1 MNNMGTGCE
10 GAALTLV
17 SVRDRIGG
25 CPQMEGCSRVS
36 VPGGCVPKWQRLS
49 LLVGWISQWVCVCV
63 VCGLPLDVP
72 GGCVSLWE
80 GDITGCPQFLC
91 PWWVSR
97 CVTPW
102 MVVLSWV
109 HVPGWGWIFPVSVPC
124 GCPGWF
130 PGFCHLVVPSV
141 QGRQCRRLV
150 SPRLRSRLPQPEPC
164 QLPVPPSDQLCRPHG
179 HLPPRGEDIRGHGG
193 GHGNAVTLGHDMT
206 WWI

>member
-1 MNNMGTGCE
+1 MGIGTPLGDRGHPEGTGKAGTGQDRCQCPCGSWMNNMGTGCE

-80 GDITGCPQFLC
+80 GDITGCPQFLS

-109 HVPGWGWIFPVSVPC
+109 HVPGWGWIFPVSVPG
-124 GCPGWF
+124 GCPQSVCVCPRWVSW
-130 PGFCHLVVPSV
+130 LVSW
-141 QGRQCRRLV
+141 LV
-150 SPRLRSRLPQPEPC
+150 SPC
-164 QLPVPPSDQLCRPHG
+164 GALCAG
-179 HLPPRGEDIRGHGG
+179 Q
-193 GHGNAVTLGHDMT
+193 AV
-206 WWI
+206 